1 MDFLRS
7 EYKLFKTG
15 TKIVFSR
22 FHYVFLVI
30 IFSVL
35 VGFLFLTFTKLPGQS
50 FESWQFSIS
59 GVTKWFVIIY
69 SIFAGFL
76 LAVPVY
82 TMRHVGILLAKT
94 TKTAAGVL
102 PGILSGIVGVACC
115 APAIVGIAALVGSG
129 AVGFV
134 AANQLLFAVPS
145 ILLLLVSL
153 HYSLR
158 AIAIPV
164 CMNLEIALAKT
175 KG

>member
-1 MDFLRS
+1 MNLLAS

-15 TKIVFSR
+15 IGIVFSR
-22 FHYVFLVI
+22 FHYVLLAV

-35 VGFLFLTFTKLPGQS
+35 VGFLFFAFTKLPGQS
-50 FESWQFSIS
+50 FESWQFSVS
-59 GVTKWFVIIY
+59 DVTKWFVITY

-76 LAVPVY
+76 IAVQVY
-82 TMRHVGILLAKT
+82 TVRHVGIHLAKT

-102 PGILSGIVGVACC
+102 PGILSGIMSVACC

-145 ILLLLVSL
+145 ILLLFVSL

-164 CMNLEIALAKT
+164 CMNLEIALAKP